1 MIIIYNIIIHVYIL
15 LIRINSLINTKSK
28 KWIKGR
34 EKIFKNLKTN
44 LNNKKNIVW
53 FHCASL
59 GEYEQARQL
68 IISVK
73 KQDFSIKILLTFFSP
88 SGYEIV
94 KKNSEANWVFYLPSD
109 TLNNAK
115 KFISIVKPKKVF
127 FIKSEFWFNYMEII
141 NRNNIP
147 LYHISSVFTKKS
159 ILLRLRFC
167 TNLLR
172 KSTHFFVQNN
182 NSLKLLNSIDIKNV
196 TVVGDSRVD
205 SILSDLNKYKKN
217 TKLIKFTS
225 NKPTIIF
232 GSVWPEDEHI
242 YLDFIKAHEDY
253 NYIIAPHD
261 IRYSQQILNKTTS
274 ILYSYFIKKSEIKEN
289 VLIIDNIGILKYL
302 YQYCKIA
309 YVGGGFGKGIHNIS
323 EAAACG
329 TPVIFGPNYLKFI
342 EAHDLIKLK
351 SARKITNLQEFKD
364 AIISFIPSYEK
375 DMAINYFKKRESA
388 VDKIIE
394 IIFSQSN

>member
-28 KWIKGR
+28 KWVKGR

-44 LNNKKNIVW
+44 LNNEKNIVW

-88 SGYEIV
+88 SGYEII
-94 KKNSEANWVFYLPSD
+94 KNNSEAHWVFYLPSD

-141 NRNNIP
+141 NRSNIP
-147 LYHISSVFTKKS
+147 LYHISSVFIKKN
-159 ILLRLRFC
+159 IFFKLRFFK
-167 TNLLR
+167 NLLR
-172 KSTHFFVQNN
+172 KSTHFFVQDK
-182 NSLKLLNSIDIKNV
+182 NSLKLLNSINIKNV
-196 TVVGDSRVD
+196 TVVGDTRFD
-205 SILSDLNKYKKN
+205 SILSNLKKSKKD
-217 TKLIKFTS
+217 TKIIEFTS
-225 NKPTIIF
+225 KNPTIIF

-242 YLDFIKAHEDY
+242 YLDFIKAHKDY

-261 IRYSQQILNKTTS
+261 INYSEQIFSKTTS
-274 ILYSYFIKKSEIKEN
+274 MLYSDFLKKDNIKEN
-289 VLIIDNIGILKYL
+289 VLIINNIGMLKNL
-302 YQYCKIA
+302 YQYCKVA
-309 YVGGGFGKGIHNIS
+309 YIGGGFGKGIHNIS

-329 TPVIFGPNYLKFI
+329 IPVLFGPNYLKFI
-342 EAHDLIKLK
+342 EARDLIELK
-351 SARKITNLQEFKD
+351 SVKKIINLQEFKD
-364 AIISFIPSYEK
+364 AIISFLPFYDK
-375 DMAINYFKKRESA
+375 DLAINYFKKQAQA

-394 IIFSQSN
+394 IIFPQTN